1 MTKILGLT
9 GGIASGKT
17 SVANYLK
24 GLNIDVIDADN
35 IAREL
40 MQAGEPLVFEI
51 AEQFGEE
58 VLLSNGEINRKKLGS
73 IIFESDEEREKLNH
87 LVQGK
92 IREKIKENRKKLMR
106 KDKKLIVL
114 DIPLLY
120 EENYESF
127 VDEVMVV
134 YLDEDLQLKRLM
146 NRNKDLT
153 KEDARNRIKAQMPL
167 EKKIKKADVLINNNG
182 NFEQTIKQVDD
193 WLKENFRNFF
203 KTEKE

>member
-1 MTKILGLT
+1 MPKILGLT

-17 SVANYLK
+17 TVANYLK
-24 GLNIDVIDADN
+24 SLNIDIIDADN

-40 MQAGEPLVFEI
+40 MQAGEPLVLKI
-51 AEQFGEE
+51 VEQFGEE
-58 VLLSNGEINRKKLGS
+58 ILLPNGEINRKRLGS
-73 IIFESDEEREKLNH
+73 IIFGSKEKRKQLDN

-92 IREKIKENRKKLMR
+92 IRERIVKDKEQLIKEGKE
-106 KDKKLIVL
+106 LIVL

-120 EENYESF
+120 EKNYEKI

-134 YLDEDLQLKRLM
+134 YLDDDLQLKRLM
-146 NRNKDLT
+146 NRNRELT

-167 EKKIKKADVLINNNG
+167 KEKIKKADVLIDNNG

-193 WLKENFRNFF
+193 WLKENY
-203 KTEKE
+203 